1 MTVYVS
7 RHALDSTTGTPHP
20 SIPVSVRAATGRA
33 TVPPADPPLLTHV
46 WQRVFA
52 QRTGMGGQR

>member
-7 RHALDSTTGTPHP
+7 RHAFASSTGTPRP
-20 SIPVSVRAATGRA
+20 SASASVQVATGRA
-33 TVPPADPPLLTHV
+33 TVSSAEPPLLTHV

-52 QRTGMGGQR
+52 QRTGTGGQR

>member
-7 RHALDSTTGTPHP
+7 RHASANTTTAPNPST
-20 SIPVSVRAATGRA
+20 PVSVRIATGRA
-33 TVPPADPPLLTHV
+33 TVSPADPPLLTHA

-52 QRTGMGGQR
+52 QRTGKGGQR

>member
-1 MTVYVS
+1 MTLYVS
-7 RHALDSTTGTPHP
+7 RHAFGNTTGIPYP

-33 TVPPADPPLLTHV
+33 TVSLADPPLLTYV
-46 WQRVFA
+46 WQWVFA